1 MISIEK
7 FEKIKEKY
15 GFVASWAIWAEV
27 EDTPKSKVS
36 DLTIFCNKEI
46 LKLLNPQVILVGLNI
61 SRDDI
66 EKPLA
71 NFHSPLS
78 KAQDYKLRF
87 ALKSTPM
94 WGAYMT
100 DIIKDFSE
108 VNSGNLL
115 KYLKENKEFEKEN
128 IKIFL
133 KELDVLEA
141 VNPLIVSMGSATYRI
156 LKRNLPKSR
165 IIKIKHYSHFIGQN
179 EYRKE
184 ILKTCSEL
192 EL

>member
-36 DLTIFCNKEI
+36 DLTIFNNYKI
-46 LKLLNPQVILVGLNI
+46 LESLNPKVILVGLNI

-78 KAQDYKLRF
+78 KAQDFKLRF
-87 ALKSTPM
+87 ALKNTPI
-94 WGAYMT
+94 WGAYIT
-100 DIIKDFSE
+100 DIIKGVDE

-115 KYLKENKEFEKEN
+115 NYLKKNKDFEKEN
-128 IKIFL
+128 IKKFL
-133 KELDVLEA
+133 KEVDDLE
-141 VNPLIVSMGSATYRI
+141 VVDPLIIAMGFSTYRI
-156 LKRNLPKSR
+156 LKRNLPQFR
-165 IIKIKHYSHFIGQN
+165 IIRITHYSHFIGQN

-184 ILKTCSEL
+184 ILEICSEL
-192 EL
+192 KL